1 MATVTG
7 PRSQRRRPRARPFAV
22 PRLGLLTARSFLR
35 SPLPTAALAALVL
48 IPLLYSGLYLW
59 SFWDPF
65 GRMEHLPVALVNED
79 RPVRTDGRELD
90 AGGELTDT
98 LLERGDLDWRL
109 VDAEEAARGVAGGD
123 YYVSLTIPSHFSADL
138 SSPSRDREDPV
149 PARLEAHYDD
159 ANSFIVRQL
168 AGSAFA
174 EVRDA
179 AAASAISDYLDE
191 IFVGFNEIHGRTEEA
206 AEGADELSGGADSAE
221 EGSAELS
228 TGVDDA
234 HTGAGSLSTGLDELY
249 TGSQSLATGAGTA
262 SEEVSTQVEKLDEL
276 ADEWLPRVEEDVP
289 AIQERAETAAEV
301 TGALSTAL
309 EELPDEIDTD
319 GLSEVDARLDAFLR
333 DHPELEDE
341 DPELYALLSDL
352 QGAMGTALSV
362 AGYVDDHRDGIESAA
377 EEAAALSERAAALS
391 EDLPGIVDRAEEAR
405 DEVDALDEGLAE
417 LATGSAALRDGLED
431 ASEGASD
438 LDSGL
443 GLLSGG
449 AGDLHEG
456 LGELASGSGD
466 LAEGLD
472 EGVGAIPT
480 YSDQGRGDAAAMM
493 SEPVR
498 LDSEI
503 SHESPNYGTG
513 FAPFFVPLSLWV
525 GAMVV
530 FMVLPALSSRA
541 LASSAPSWRVALA
554 GRVVPLLL
562 GAGQVAVML
571 GALHL
576 FLGLEARNWPLLVAF
591 LLLTSAAFTAV
602 VQYLNVRFGAA
613 GRVLALALLVLQLTS
628 AGGTYPIETS
638 PAFFQAVGPF
648 LPLHWG
654 VAAMRVLLGGGD
666 ADLVWA
672 AFGVMALWLAVPLVL
687 TWLAVDRRRVWT
699 MASLSPALKL

>member
-1 MATVTG
+1 M
-7 PRSQRRRPRARPFAV
+7 RPFAV
-22 PRLGLLTARSFLR
+22 PRLGLLTVRSFLR
-35 SPLPTAALAALVL
+35 SPLPAAALAALVL
-48 IPLLYSGLYLW
+48 IPLLYSGMYLW

-65 GRMEHLPVALVNED
+65 GRMQHLPVALVNED
-79 RPVRTDGRELD
+79 RPVEVDGREMD

-98 LLERGDLDWRL
+98 LLERGDLDWRP
-109 VDAEEAARGVAGGD
+109 VGAEEAARGVADGD
-123 YYVSLTIPSHFSADL
+123 YYVSLTIPSHFSEDL
-138 SSPSRDREDPV
+138 SSPSRDREAPV
-149 PARLEAHYDD
+149 QAMLEAHYNDS
-159 ANSFIVRQL
+159 NSFIVRQL
-168 AGSAFA
+168 AGSAFK

-221 EGSAELS
+221 EGAGELS

-234 HTGAGSLSTGLDELY
+234 HTGAGSLSSGLDELY
-249 TGSQSLATGAGTA
+249 TGSRSLAAGAGTA
-262 SEEVSTQVEKLDEL
+262 SEEVSTQVEKLDGL
-276 ADEWLPRVEEDVP
+276 ADEWLPQLEEDIP
-289 AIQERAETAAEV
+289 AIQERADTAAEV

-309 EELPDEIDTD
+309 EELPEEIDTA
-319 GLSEVDARLDAFLR
+319 GLSEVDARLAAFLR
-333 DHPELEDE
+333 ENPGLETENPD
-341 DPELYALLSDL
+341 LYTLLRDL
-352 QGAMGTALSV
+352 QGAMDTALSV
-362 AGYVDDHRDGIESAA
+362 AGYVDGNRDDIGSAA

-391 EDLPGIVDRAEEAR
+391 EDLPDMVDRAEEAR
-405 DEVDALDEGLAE
+405 DKVDELDEGLAE
-417 LATGSAALRDGLED
+417 LAEGSAALRDGLAD
-431 ASEGASD
+431 ASEGASE

-456 LGELASGSGD
+456 LGQLASGSGE

-472 EGVGAIPT
+472 EGAGEIPT
-480 YSDQGRGDAAAMM
+480 YSDRGRSDASAVM
-493 SEPVR
+493 SEPIR

-503 SHESPNYGTG
+503 SNEAPNYGTG

-562 GAGQVAVML
+562 GVGQVAVTL

-591 LLLTSAAFTAV
+591 LVLTSVAFTAV

-613 GRVLALALLVLQLTS
+613 GRVVALALLVLQLTS

-638 PAFFQAVGPF
+638 PAFFQAVGPY

-654 VAAMRVLLGGGD
+654 VTAMRVLLGGGD
-666 ADLVWA
+666 PDLVWS
-672 AFGVMALWLAVPLVL
+672 AFGVMGLWLVVPLLL
-687 TWLAVDRRRVWT
+687 TWLAVERKRVWT
-699 MASLSPALKL
+699 MSSLYPALKL

>member
-1 MATVTG
+1 M
-7 PRSQRRRPRARPFAV
+7 RPFAV
-22 PRLGLLTARSFLR
+22 PRLGLLTMRSFLR

-48 IPLLYSGLYLW
+48 IPLLYSGMYLW

-65 GRMEHLPVALVNED
+65 GRMQHLPVALVNED
-79 RPVRTDGRELD
+79 RPVEVDGREMD

-98 LLERGDLDWRL
+98 LLDRGDLDWHA
-109 VDAEEAARGVAGGD
+109 VDADEAARGVADGD
-123 YYVSLTIPSHFSADL
+123 YYVSLTIPSHFSEDL
-138 SSPSRDREDPV
+138 SSPSREREAPV
-149 PARLEAHYDD
+149 QAVLEAHYNDS
-159 ANSFIVRQL
+159 NSFIVRQL
-168 AGSAFA
+168 AGSAFK

-191 IFVGFNEIHGRTEEA
+191 IFVGFNQIHGKTEDA

-221 EGSAELS
+221 EGAGELS

-234 HTGAGSLSTGLDELY
+234 HTGAGSLSGGLDELH
-249 TGSQSLATGAGTA
+249 TGSQSLAEGAGTA
-262 SEEVSTQVEKLDEL
+262 SEEVSAQVAKLDEL
-276 ADEWLPRVEEDVP
+276 ADERLPQLEEDIP

-309 EELPDEIDTD
+309 EALPEDVDTA
-319 GLSEVDARLDAFLR
+319 GLTEVDTRLASFLR
-333 DHPELEDE
+333 DNPELETE
-341 DPELYALLSDL
+341 NPELYTLLRDL
-352 QGAMGTALSV
+352 QEAMDTALSV
-362 AGYVDDHRDGIESAA
+362 AGYVDDNRDGIESAA
-377 EEAAALSERAAALS
+377 EEAASLSEQAAALS
-391 EDLPGIVDRAEEAR
+391 EDLPDMVDRAEEAR
-405 DEVDALDEGLAE
+405 DKADELDEGLAG
-417 LATGSAALRDGLED
+417 LATGSAALRDGLAD

-456 LGELASGSGD
+456 LGELASGSGE
-466 LAEGLD
+466 LAEGLG
-472 EGVGAIPT
+472 EGAGEIPT
-480 YSDQGRGDAAAMM
+480 YSDRGRTDAAGTM
-493 SEPVR
+493 SEPIR

-503 SHESPNYGTG
+503 SNESPNYGTG

-562 GAGQVAVML
+562 GVGQVAVML
-571 GALHL
+571 GSLHL
-576 FLGLEARNWPLLVAF
+576 FLGLEARNWLLVIGF
-591 LLLTSAAFTAV
+591 LVLTSAAFTAV

-613 GRVLALALLVLQLTS
+613 GRVIALALLVLQLTS

-638 PAFFQAVGPF
+638 PGFFQAVGPY

-654 VAAMRVLLGGGD
+654 VTAMRILLGGGD
-666 ADLVWA
+666 MTLVWT
-672 AFGVMALWLAVPLVL
+672 AFGVMGLWLVIPLLL
-687 TWLAVDRRRVWT
+687 TWLAVDRKRVWT
-699 MASLSPALKL
+699 MSSLHPALKL